1 MNNERVENIVNQA
14 FQLAGDH
21 KHQYVT
27 LEHLVSA
34 LLSDQEVIDICNNI
48 MCDPIEIGIAVTEY
62 IDQFL
67 TDIVAIA
74 ATKPKKTVSLERV
87 FNRALAQAF
96 FSGKRSIQTID
107 LLLSV
112 LAETESPS
120 VYICNKYG
128 LDRETLVQYVLNA
141 DAIGSTSINP
151 NGGINTT
158 MPKMGAKNARKSV
171 LEKYTIDLNEL
182 ARNGKIDQLIGR
194 ETEIEQLA
202 QTIARKKK
210 NNAILV
216 GEAGT
221 GKTAIVEGL
230 ALKIEE
236 GNVPEPIQDYTIY
249 SLNVGA
255 LVAGTKYRGDF
266 EERLQEII
274 AELEKEENVILF
286 IDEIH
291 TMMGA
296 GAGNSGGVDLAN
308 MLKPALQNGTIKC
321 IGSTTY
327 SEYRERFEK
336 DSALVRRFHKID
348 VDEPSPEEAKNILK
362 QSIASYEKYHN
373 IKIDA
378 DAITSAVDL
387 SVQYMYN
394 KKLPDKAFEVID
406 SACARKRI
414 GRKTSKTK
422 LKLSSHDIKVEIS
435 KICKIPVN
443 MVADAKKVETTVD
456 IEQKLKELV
465 FGQDSAIMS
474 VADAVYIS
482 QAGLKSKTKP
492 IGSYLFTGPTGVG
505 KTELAKS
512 LADILHLKMVRF
524 DMSEYQ
530 EKHTVA
536 KLIGSPP
543 GYVGYSDGNQGSGAL
558 INQLEQN
565 PNCVLLL
572 DEVEKA
578 HPDVL
583 NILLQIMDN
592 GMITGSNGKAVS
604 ARNAIVIMTSNLGAA
619 DSERNVIGF
628 SGGKHDNAQDTAIT
642 KFFSPEFRNRLDA
655 VIKFKKLDKEYI
667 HKIAIK
673 FLSELKSLAAERN
686 IDVVWDESVVDWVS
700 EKGFDPL
707 MGARPM
713 ARVVNEHIKKPLSR
727 KILFS
732 KHPEKINIK
741 IVENAINIE

>member
-1 MNNERVENIVNQA
+1 MSNERVENIVNQA

-27 LEHLVSA
+27 LEHLVFA
-34 LLSDQEVIDICNNI
+34 LISDPEVIEICNNL
-48 MCDPIEIGIAVTEY
+48 MCNHVEIRTAVTDY
-62 IDQFL
+62 IDQYL
-67 TDIVAIA
+67 TDIVAIS

-87 FNRALAQAF
+87 FGRAIAQSY
-96 FSGKRSIQTID
+96 FSSKRSIQAID

-128 LDRETLVQYVLNA
+128 LDRETLIQYILNTEA
-141 DAIGSTSINP
+141 NTNAISS
-151 NGGINTT
+151 NGMNST
-158 MPKMGAKNARKSV
+158 MPKMGAKNTHKNV
-171 LEKYTIDLNEL
+171 LEKYTVNLNEL
-182 ARNGKIDQLIGR
+182 ARNGKIDPLIGR
-194 ETEIEQLA
+194 ELEIEQLA
-202 QTIARKKK
+202 QTMARKKK

-216 GEAGT
+216 GDAGT

-236 GNVPEPIQDYTIY
+236 GTVPEPIEDYTIY

-274 AELEKEENVILF
+274 NELEKEENAILF
-286 IDEIH
+286 VDEIH

-321 IGSTTY
+321 IGSTTFK
-327 SEYRERFEK
+327 EYREHFEK

-348 VDEPSPEEAKNILK
+348 VDEPSPEETKNILK

-378 DAITSAVDL
+378 DAISIAVDL

-414 GRKTSKTK
+414 TRKATKSK
-422 LKLSSHDIKVEIS
+422 LKLTSNDIKLEIS
-435 KICKIPVN
+435 KICKIPVS
-443 MVADAKKVETTVD
+443 MVSDSKKSEASID
-456 IEQKLKELV
+456 IEKKLKELV
-465 FGQDSAIMS
+465 FGQDSAITS

-482 QAGLKSKTKP
+482 QAGLKSKNKP

-505 KTELAKS
+505 KTELTKS
-512 LADILHLKMVRF
+512 LAEILNLTLVRF

-558 INQLEQN
+558 INQLEQH

-628 SGGKHDNAQDTAIT
+628 AGGKHDNAQDTAVT

-655 VIKFKKLDKEYI
+655 VIKFKKLDKQYV
-667 HKIAIK
+667 HKIATK
-673 FLSELKSLAAERN
+673 FLSELKSLASERN
-686 IDVVWDESVVDWVS
+686 IVVEWDEAVVDWVS

-713 ARVVNEHIKKPLSR
+713 ARIVNEHIKKPLSR
-727 KILFS
+727 QILFS

-741 IVENAINIE
+741 VIEDSINIT

>member
-1 MNNERVENIVNQA
+1 MNNPRVENIVNQA

-21 KHQYVT
+21 NHQYVT
-27 LEHLVSA
+27 LEHLSAA
-34 LLSDQEVIDICNNI
+34 LLGDPEIKEL
-48 MCDPIEIGIAVTEY
+48 CDHLSCDSTEIGIELNTY
-62 IDQFL
+62 IDVNL
-67 TDIVAIA
+67 TDIV
-74 ATKPKKTVSLERV
+74 TESSVKPKKTVTLERV

-96 FSGKRSIQTID
+96 FSGKRAIHTVD

-120 VYICNKYG
+120 VYICSKYG
-128 LDRETLVQYVLNA
+128 LDRESLVQFILNEDVNIA
-141 DAIGSTSINP
+141 NSANSQTKQPSQNSGFN
-151 NGGINTT
+151 
-158 MPKMGAKNARKSV
+158 KQKRKSV
-171 LEKYTIDLNEL
+171 LEKYTTNLNKL
-182 ARNGKIDQLIGR
+182 AEEGKIDNLIGR
-194 ETEIEQLA
+194 ELELEQLA
-202 QTIARKKK
+202 QTLTRKKK

-230 ALKIEE
+230 ALKIENGE
-236 GNVPEPIQDYTIY
+236 VPETIQDYTIY

-255 LVAGTKYRGDF
+255 LMAGTKYRGDF

-274 AELEKEENVILF
+274 EELEKEENCILF

-291 TMMGA
+291 TIMGA
-296 GAGNSGGVDLAN
+296 GTGNSGGLDLAN
-308 MLKPALQNGTIKC
+308 MLKPALQNGSIKC

-348 VDEPSPEEAKNILK
+348 VSEPTADEAKQIIS
-362 QSIASYEKYHN
+362 QSIASYEKYHD
-373 IKIDA
+373 IKIEKDTI
-378 DAITSAVDL
+378 DLVVDL
-387 SVQYMYN
+387 SIQFLYN
-394 KKLPDKAFEVID
+394 KKLPDKAFDLID

-414 GRKTSKTK
+414 QKKNRRTK
-422 LKLSSHDIKVEIS
+422 LKLTGEDIKIEVA

-443 MVADAKKVETTVD
+443 MVTTNKTKEETIDVES
-456 IEQKLKELV
+456 KLKELV
-465 FGQDSAIMS
+465 FGQDAAIS
-474 VADAVYIS
+474 TLADSVYIS
-482 QAGLKSKTKP
+482 QAGLKSKNKP

-505 KTELAKS
+505 KTELTKA
-512 LADILHLKMVRF
+512 LAETMKLTLVRF

-558 INQLEQN
+558 INELEQN
-565 PNCVLLL
+565 PNCILLL

-583 NILLQIMDN
+583 NVLLQIMDN
-592 GMITGSNGKAVS
+592 GMITGSNGKKVS
-604 ARNAIVIMTSNLGAA
+604 ARNSVIIMTSNLGAA
-619 DSERNVIGF
+619 DSEKNVIGF
-628 SGGKHDNAQDTAIT
+628 SGGKHDEEQDTAV
-642 KFFSPEFRNRLDA
+642 KRFFSPEFRNRLDA
-655 VIKFKKLDKEYI
+655 VVKFKKLDKKYI
-667 HKIAIK
+667 NKIAEK
-673 FLSELKSLAAERN
+673 FLKELQDLAKERN
-686 IDVVWDESVVDWVS
+686 VKLEWDNSIVEWVS

-727 KILFS
+727 KMLFGDPV
-732 KHPEKINIK
+732 KKIMIK
-741 IVENAINIE
+741 LTENSINIE

>member
-1 MNNERVENIVNQA
+1 MNNQRVENIVNQA

-27 LEHLVSA
+27 LEHLSVA
-34 LLSDQEVIDICNNI
+34 LLDDADIKDLCENLSCDSTEIAKELINYINI
-48 MCDPIEIGIAVTEY
+48 N
-62 IDQFL
+62 L
-67 TDIVAIA
+67 TDIV
-74 ATKPKKTVSLERV
+74 TEQSVKPKKTVTLERV

-96 FSGKRSIQTID
+96 FSGKRSIHTVD

-120 VYICNKYG
+120 VFIYNKYG
-128 LDRETLVQYVLNA
+128 LDRETLVQFILNEESNMPQQT
-141 DAIGSTSINP
+141 STKQSNNSSIN
-151 NGGINTT
+151 
-158 MPKMGAKNARKSV
+158 KQKRKSV
-171 LEKYTIDLNEL
+171 LEKYTTNLNEL
-182 ARNGKIDQLIGR
+182 ASQGKVDKLVGR
-194 ETEIEQLA
+194 ELEIDQLA
-202 QTIARKKK
+202 QTLTRKKK

-230 ALKIEE
+230 ALKIENNE
-236 GNVPEPIQDYTIY
+236 VPETIEDYTIY
-249 SLNVGA
+249 SLNVGS
-255 LVAGTKYRGDF
+255 LLAGTKYRGDF
-266 EERLQEII
+266 EERLQEIVE
-274 AELEKEENVILF
+274 ELEKEENCILF

-291 TMMGA
+291 TIMGA
-296 GAGNSGGVDLAN
+296 GTGNSGGVDLAN
-308 MLKPALQNGTIKC
+308 MLKPALQKGTIKC

-348 VDEPSPEEAKNILK
+348 VSEPTSEEAKQIIE
-362 QSIASYEKYHN
+362 QSISSYEKYHD
-373 IKIDA
+373 IKIEKEV
-378 DAITSAVDL
+378 IGLVVDL
-387 SVQYMYN
+387 SVQYLYN
-394 KKLPDKAFEVID
+394 KKLPDKAFDLID

-414 GRKTSKTK
+414 QRKSKRTK
-422 LKLSSHDIKVEIS
+422 LKLTGEDIKIEVS

-443 MVADAKKVETTVD
+443 MVTTSKSKSD
-456 IEQKLKELV
+456 TINIEDKLNELV
-465 FGQDSAIMS
+465 FGQDIAIETL
-474 VADAVYIS
+474 ADSVYIS
-482 QAGLKSKTKP
+482 QAGLKSKNKP

-505 KTELAKS
+505 KTELTKALS
-512 LADILHLKMVRF
+512 EIMNLTLVRF

-565 PNCVLLL
+565 PNCILLL

-583 NILLQIMDN
+583 NVLLQVMDN
-592 GMITGSNGKAVS
+592 GMITGSNGKKVS
-604 ARNAIVIMTSNLGAA
+604 ARNAIVVMTSNLGAA
-619 DSERNVIGF
+619 DSEKNVIGF
-628 SGGKHDNAQDTAIT
+628 SGGKHEQEQENAV
-642 KFFSPEFRNRLDA
+642 KRFFSPEFRNRLDA
-655 VIKFKKLDKEYI
+655 IVKFKKLDKQYVD
-667 HKIAIK
+667 KIAEK
-673 FLSELKSLAAERN
+673 FLKELKELANERN
-686 IDVVWDESVVDWVS
+686 VSLEWDKDVIDWVS

-713 ARVVNEHIKKPLSR
+713 ARVVNDYIKKPLSR
-727 KILFS
+727 KILFG
-732 KHPEKINIK
+732 KHPEKIVIK
-741 IVENAINIE
+741 ITENSINIE